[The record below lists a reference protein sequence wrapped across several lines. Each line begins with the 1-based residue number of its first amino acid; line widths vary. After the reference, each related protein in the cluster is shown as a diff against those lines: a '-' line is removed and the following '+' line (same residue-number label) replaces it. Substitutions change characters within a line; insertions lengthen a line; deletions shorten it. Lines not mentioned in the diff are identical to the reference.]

1 MVKKTLVGLSIAAEF
16 GLPVAGKLLHCRGR
30 QGSLWVIDV
39 AENDGHGRC
48 VRAERAQAVGM
59 CGQRPVHDQKT
70 EMMYGL
76 GAGVPA
82 CFLPVSSP
90 P

>member
-1 MVKKTLVGLSIAAEF
+1 MVEKPLVGLSIAAEF

-30 QGSLWVIDV
+30 HGSLWVIDV
-39 AENDGHGRC
+39 AENDGYGRC